1 MSEDGIMICR
11 ALRPST
17 ETWVSIKIPMHL
29 SVNAEESVEYIIH
42 EFNGE
47 FIPMEFEWVDGLTED
62 KEK

>member
-29 SVNAEESVEYIIH
+29 SVNAEESVEYII
-42 EFNGE
+42 
-47 FIPMEFEWVDGLTED
+47 
-62 KEK
+62 